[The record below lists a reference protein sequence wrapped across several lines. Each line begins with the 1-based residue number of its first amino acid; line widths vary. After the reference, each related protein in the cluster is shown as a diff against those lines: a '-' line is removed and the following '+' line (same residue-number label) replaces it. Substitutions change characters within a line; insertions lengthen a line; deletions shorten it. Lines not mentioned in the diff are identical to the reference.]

1 MAIDRDAISKAI
13 FSGTRTAADSFISPV
28 VDGYRE
34 GSCEFCTLD
43 VEKANDLLDQAG
55 FDRSQPLDLWFN
67 AGAGHDAW
75 MEAVGNQLRENLGVE
90 FVLQGNLDF
99 AQYLPLGESKGFTG
113 PFRYGWSFDYP
124 AAESYLTPLFT
135 PQSFPPIGSNYPFY
149 ENQEVVDLIAQGDK
163 AATEEEAIEL
173 YQQAEDIIAE
183 DMPMAPLFFTQIQT
197 VHTDNV
203 DNVRIDLFQRPV
215 WSEVTVTG

>member
-1 MAIDRDAISKAI
+1 M
-13 FSGTRTAADSFISPV
+13 
-28 VDGYRE
+28 
-34 GSCEFCTLD
+34 
-43 VEKANDLLDQAG
+43 
-55 FDRSQPLDLWFN
+55 
-67 AGAGHDAW
+67 
-75 MEAVGNQLRENLGVE
+75 
-90 FVLQGNLDF
+90 
-99 AQYLPLGESKGFTG
+99 
-113 PFRYGWSFDYP
+113 
-124 AAESYLTPLFT
+124 
-135 PQSFPPIGSNYPFY
+135 
-149 ENQEVVDLIAQGDK
+149 DLIAQGDK